1 MQAPIANRLAV
12 WQLKHNSENLS
23 IMKANKK
30 IGFLTPSTLCAD
42 GVFFA

>member
-30 IGFLTPSTLCAD
+30 IGFLTPSAQSVD

>member
-1 MQAPIANRLAV
+1 MQTPIANRLAV

-23 IMKANKK
+23 IMRTNKK

-42 GVFFA
+42 GVFFS